1 MTNRTGAKQTISK
14 LTLTQKRASKAVKKV
29 DNFDQPV
36 KGTTLYIIYTIL
48 KSLSF
53 VFVNYLYEFNTVE
66 GDPDSPKN
74 LSPYQLLFARSAV
87 SLTFMLMWLNIN
99 LKKNVYD
106 GINRTNVTPLI
117 FRTLQGTISN
127 FINYS
132 VTKFIAASIVAVIN
146 QLSPIVTVVLAFFI
160 LKEVLK
166 CFDSIIM
173 GVNLL
178 AILLTILGEQGTDG
192 DEAAVMP
199 PFPMWVVWVLTLV
212 NPFLSAGG
220 TIAMRKMAKFSEFT
234 VSWYLNISTMLFAL
248 AFLGLT
254 AGKEMFAVFAYFDWR
269 SWILIV
275 LAGTM
280 TVVQ

>member
-1 MTNRTGAKQTISK
+1 MTNRTGSKQAISK
-14 LTLTQKRASKAVKKV
+14 LTLTQKRASQAVKKV
-29 DNFDQPV
+29 DNFDQPI

-53 VFVNYLYEFNTVE
+53 VFVNYLYEFNTVK

-87 SLTFMLMWLNIN
+87 SLILMLFWLNIS

-106 GINRTNVTPLI
+106 GINRTNVSPLI

-166 CFDSIIM
+166 CFDSVIM

-178 AILLTILGEQGTDG
+178 AILLTILG
-192 DEAAVMP
+192 
-199 PFPMWVVWVLTLV
+199 
-212 NPFLSAGG
+212 
-220 TIAMRKMAKFSEFT
+220 
-234 VSWYLNISTMLFAL
+234 
-248 AFLGLT
+248 
-254 AGKEMFAVFAYFDWR
+254 
-269 SWILIV
+269 
-275 LAGTM
+275 
-280 TVVQ
+280 